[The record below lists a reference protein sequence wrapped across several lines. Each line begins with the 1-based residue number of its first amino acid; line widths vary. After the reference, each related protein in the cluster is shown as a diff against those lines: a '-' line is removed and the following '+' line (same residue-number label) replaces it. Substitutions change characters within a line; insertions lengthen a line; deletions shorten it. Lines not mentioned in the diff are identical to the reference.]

1 MSNVRRRN
9 MHEVL
14 LLCSSEPVASLS
26 EVAARV
32 FTQLGLTDSEERESS
47 NYPPDDHYF
56 CGYARNATVE
66 VCDSDESEMP
76 EYPYWLVLTD
86 KTSWKDAKT
95 EFVAEPESVAQ
106 ILANAGFKVFI
117 PSEGWGRV
125 GWKPNGKVFEPRG
138 EVKW

>member
-1 MSNVRRRN
+1 

-14 LLCSSEPVASLS
+14 LLSSSKPVASLS

-32 FTQLGLTDSEERESS
+32 FTELGLTEPEERESS

-66 VCDSDESEMP
+66 VCDADESEMP

-95 EFVAEPESVAQ
+95 EFVAESESVAQ

-125 GWKPNGKVFEPRG
+125 GWKRSGKVFESKG
-138 EVKW
+138 EVKR

>member
-1 MSNVRRRN
+1 

-14 LLCSSEPVASLS
+14 LLRSSKPVTGLS
-26 EVAARV
+26 DVAARV
-32 FTQLGLTDSEERESS
+32 FTELGIAEFEERESS

-66 VCDSDESEMP
+66 VCDADESEMP

-86 KTSWKDAKT
+86 KTLWKDEKT
-95 EFVAEPESVAQ
+95 EVIAEPDAVAQ
-106 ILANAGFKVFI
+106 TLAKAGFKVFI
-117 PSEGWGRV
+117 PTVGWGRV
-125 GWKPNGKVFEPRG
+125 GWKPDGRVFEPKG